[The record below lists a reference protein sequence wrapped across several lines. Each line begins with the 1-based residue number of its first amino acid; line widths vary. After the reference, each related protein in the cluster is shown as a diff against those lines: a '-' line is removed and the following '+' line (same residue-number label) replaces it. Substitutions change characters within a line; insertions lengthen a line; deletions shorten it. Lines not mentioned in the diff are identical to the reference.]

1 MTSFQFT
8 ESSYRFT
15 NPIRFFKANDPIYYE
30 VDNIP
35 LKQLQENDL
44 WLKDQIFN
52 LKLTTEGGVE
62 RQNINELRPYV
73 TGSDNVVRVKPG
85 RFTARINDAYG
96 LTPLQI
102 LSRLLGDGITEFNAW
117 SADSLNSTDLQNI
130 ISKFKENVQIN
141 LNGLTERAF
150 AKLAYIP
157 DVAEFQATDDTQP
170 SLFWLAGVD
179 QDYGQPPFPG
189 IGQSLWNSFQSV
201 GTPGNI
207 PDGVRS
213 SYANQFVIRQYDN
226 NNPIIGFARLG
237 AAETTFIKKW
247 RGVARTSVVDI
258 PQEIS
263 IAIPAFNEE
272 DHFYYDENGVKTY
285 TNATQR
291 IDLVFIYSKP
301 VDTSSVTINK
311 FVANTQTTIT
321 EPTLGIVYGAGVGV
335 NFKSFGASRKIETL
349 SPNGAAKLANN
360 QDTDDSTLADGTVK
374 MLSHF
379 GDESGT
385 NTGFYVSALGTTIR
399 GSFPSP
405 DDLMNIS
412 PLLDE
417 ELASSSLALIGQT
430 VLPVAYVVVKKN
442 ATLNLDQVPIL
453 NTTDLVDIRPFF
465 RTTEL
470 SYNERA
476 GLAAAIPAPSLAN
489 PVVTQAELDYEMKR
503 MFTDIVARIP
513 PPVVNT
519 GGNTGG
525 GDGGGAGGGSTGGG
539 TTTTVAIPRIVGGG
553 TIYGGYN
560 FGVEGAI
567 ASYINTVTP
576 GQSRDQIK
584 NILANNYGYGAGAA
598 IPDYPSWE
606 IAKWV
611 QQRSYPGIGEYPN
624 DRVNLLALYKVAQTG
639 PGGINE
645 TWGTPFGCNA
655 DANLS
660 SKITF
665 PSLTNYQNQED
676 QTYGADGNYNNTA
689 WPVANI
695 VFCKKTINIDREVV
709 SWMADYSVNVNFLNC
724 VPISGGRQA
733 SPIGIWIDKRATYFT
748 IYVAWNARENFI
760 GRSEGAGANR
770 QEENLATLRSGND
783 FAGFMVINKEIEN
796 YQIPKNNNSR
806 VTTRTGESG
815 AGVCIYPT
823 VKFEITGI
831 PSGYIDPSR
840 TFTEENATIRL
851 I

>member
-8 ESSYRFT
+8 ESSFRFT

-73 TGSDNVVRVKPG
+73 TGSDNIVKVKPG
-85 RFTARINDAYG
+85 RFTARINDAYK

-102 LSRLLGDGITEFNAW
+102 LDRLTGDGVTEYNTWA
-117 SADSLNSTDLQNI
+117 ADSLNSTDLQNI
-130 ISKFKENVQIN
+130 ISKFKEAVQIN

-157 DVAEFQATDDTQP
+157 DRADFQATDNTQP

-179 QDYGQPPFPG
+179 QDYGQPAFPG
-189 IGQSLWNSFQSV
+189 IGQSLWNSFQAFSI
-201 GTPGNI
+201 PGNI
-207 PDGVRS
+207 PEGIRS
-213 SYANQFVIRQYDN
+213 SYTNQFIIRQYDN

-258 PQEIS
+258 PEEIS

-311 FVANTQTTIT
+311 FVANSPITIT

-335 NFKSFGASRKIETL
+335 NFKSLGSNRKIETL

-360 QDTDDSTLADGTVK
+360 TDTDDSTLADGTPK

-379 GDESGT
+379 GDEANG
-385 NTGFYVSALGTTIR
+385 NTGFLVSALGSTIR

-453 NTTDLVDIRPFF
+453 TANDLIDIRPFF

-525 GDGGGAGGGSTGGG
+525 GSDGGNTGGGTTGGG

-567 ASYINTVTP
+567 ASFINTVTP
-576 GQSRDQIK
+576 GQSKDQIK

-624 DRVNLLALYKVAQTG
+624 DRVNLLALYNRQVVG
-639 PGGINE
+639 FNE

-660 SKITF
+660 SKITL
-665 PSLTNYQNQED
+665 PSLVAYHD
-676 QTYGADGNYNNTA
+676 QADGSTA
-689 WPVANI
+689 TDPPWANGVYTVANI
-695 VFCKKTINIDREVV
+695 VFCKKTININREAV
-709 SWMADYSVNVNFLNC
+709 SWMEDYSVNVNFLNC
-724 VPISGGRQA
+724 VPISGGQHA
-733 SPIGIWIDKRATYFT
+733 SPIGIWIDKRPNYFT

-760 GRSEGAGANR
+760 SQAPGRNANLQENAIAALR
-770 QEENLATLRSGND
+770 QGND
-783 FAGFMVINKEIEN
+783 FAGFMVINKEIET
-796 YQIPKNNNSR
+796 YQIPKISNSR

-831 PSGYIDPSR
+831 PAGYIDPTR
-840 TFTEENATIRL
+840 TFTEENATVRL